1 MKKLLLPILLLF
13 ALTNLSCSVYETF
26 VNLSRLKF
34 KLGGVNNFQLNGV
47 SIANKSGINDFSAL
61 EILKISSAVAQGSL
75 PVSFT
80 VNVEAMN
87 PNDGT
92 GGYPKTNATLKS
104 FPWRLF
110 IDDKETI
117 SGNISSPAEVPGTG
131 ELTNIPIQLELDL
144 VRFFKDQGY
153 ESLLNLALNL
163 GGYGGTS
170 SRITVFAKPIVSSAL
185 GDISYP
191 EELKIVNFEFTK

>member
-34 KLGGVNNFQLNGV
+34 KLGDINNFKLNEV
-47 SIANKSGINDFSAL
+47 SIANKFSINDFAAL
-61 EILKISSAVAQGSL
+61 EILKISSAVAQGNL

-117 SGNISSPAEVPGTG
+117 SGNISSPVEVPGTG
-131 ELTNIPIQLELDL
+131 EATNIPIQLEFDL
-144 VRFFKDQGY
+144 ISFFKNQGY

-163 GGYGGTS
+163 GGYGGSS
-170 SRITVFAKPIVSSAL
+170 SRLTVFAKPVVSSAL

>member
-34 KLGGVNNFQLNGV
+34 KLGDINNFKLNEV
-47 SIANKSGINDFSAL
+47 SIANKSSINDFAAL
-61 EILKISSAVAQGSL
+61 EILKISSAVAQGNL

-117 SGNISSPAEVPGTG
+117 SGNISSPFEVPGTG
-131 ELTNIPIQLELDL
+131 EATNIPIQLEFDL
-144 VRFFKDQGY
+144 ISFFKNQGY

-163 GGYGGTS
+163 GGYGGSS
-170 SRITVFAKPIVSSAL
+170 SRLTVFAKPVVSSAL